1 MYVCMAVCLCVCEC
15 VCVCVCAYVGV
26 SMGRA
31 TPIELDRLEETLML
45 LASPKAR
52 GG

>member
-1 MYVCMAVCLCVCEC
+1 MCVWLCVCVSLC
-15 VCVCVCAYVGV
+15 VCVCVYVRV